1 MRRWQPGKGEDEMLR
16 HDLAFA
22 LGALA
27 LLFAGSVPGSAVAA
41 DAPERTVSVS
51 ATGSVVAEPDLAT
64 ISTGVVSEAETAR
77 EALSRNTA
85 TMAKVIEGLKAL
97 GIAASD
103 IRTTAVNVEP
113 RYRSVKDQAPSII
126 GYQVVNQV
134 RITAR
139 ELKRLGEVL
148 DQIVSLGV
156 NQISGINFEVS
167 KAEDLKDEARKAA
180 MANAL
185 RRAKLYASSAGAEI
199 GQVLVISE
207 DAPVAAPRA
216 MARSSLAAADVP
228 IEPGSQRLEVKLHV
242 TWALR

>member
-1 MRRWQPGKGEDEMLR
+1 MLR
-16 HDLAFA
+16 HELAFA

-27 LLFAGSVPGSAVAA
+27 LLVAGSAAGPALAA
-41 DAPERTVSVS
+41 DADKALERTVSVS
-51 ATGSVVAEPDLAT
+51 ATGSVAAEPDLAT

-85 TMAKVIEGLKAL
+85 AMAKVIEGLKAL
-97 GIAASD
+97 GVAAAD
-103 IRTTAVNVEP
+103 IRTIAINVEP
-113 RYRSVKDQAPSII
+113 RYRSAKDQAPTII

-139 ELKRLGEVL
+139 DLKRLGEVL

-167 KAEDLKDEARKAA
+167 KAEELKDEARKAA

-199 GQVLVISE
+199 GQVLMISE
-207 DAPVAAPRA
+207 DAPVAPPRA
-216 MARSSLAAADVP
+216 MTRSSLAAADVP
-228 IEPGSQRLEVKLHV
+228 IEPGNQRLEVKLHV